1 MFNFGSR
8 ELGIDLGTA
17 NTLLVLPNQGI
28 VLREPSVV
36 AIEGRDSEVI
46 AVGNE
51 ALEMKGRTSDR
62 IRVSHPVRWGV
73 IADQEKAITMMSR
86 FLKEISK
93 AAGSLKRKK
102 FVISVP
108 VGITSIEKRAIQEAG
123 KRLGAAETLTIEEP
137 LAAAVGANLPVWEP
151 EGMMIVD
158 IGGGTTEVAVISSNG
173 IAVSQSM
180 KTAGQK
186 MDQLIGNWILKNHG
200 LKIGLRTAEL
210 LKIRLGSANGLR
222 AGNMDETYEARGNDL
237 LTGSPKAV
245 RITARDIETALAE
258 SVADIVEGIKRTLE
272 ITPPEL
278 SGDIHD
284 RGIVLTG
291 GGSLLQGFD
300 KKLSDEIGVPVV
312 LAENP
317 MDCVALGTLKAM
329 RDLDSLRKLPES

>member
-1 MFNFGSR
+1 MFNFGSK

-17 NTLLVLPNQGI
+17 NTLVVLPNQGI
-28 VLREPSVV
+28 VLREPSMV
-36 AIEGRDSEVI
+36 AVTGQDNEVI
-46 AVGNE
+46 AVGKE
-51 ALEMKGRTSDR
+51 AFEMNGRTSGR

-73 IADQEKAITMMSR
+73 IADQEKSITMMSR

-93 AAGSLKRKK
+93 TAGNLKRKK

-108 VGITSIEKRAIQEAG
+108 VGITSVEKRAIQVAA
-123 KRLGAAETLTIEEP
+123 KRVGASETLTIEEP

-151 EGMMIVD
+151 EGMMVVD
-158 IGGGTTEVAVISSNG
+158 IGGGTTEMAVISSNG
-173 IAVSQSM
+173 IAVSRSL

-186 MDQLIGNWILKNHG
+186 MDHLIAEYILKNHG
-200 LKIGLRTAEL
+200 LKIGMRTAEQ
-210 LKIRLGSANGLR
+210 LKIRLGTAYGFP
-222 AGNMDETYEARGNDL
+222 AEKYGDTFEARGNDL
-237 LTGSPKAV
+237 LTGKPKAIE
-245 RITARDIETALAE
+245 ITAGDIEEALAE
-258 SVADIVEGIKRTLE
+258 SVAGIIDGIKQTLE

-291 GGSLLQGFD
+291 GGSLLHGFD
-300 KKLSDEIGVPVV
+300 KKLADEIGVPVV

-329 RDLDSLRKLPES
+329 RDLDSLREASGS

>member
-1 MFNFGSR
+1 
-8 ELGIDLGTA
+8 
-17 NTLLVLPNQGI
+17 
-28 VLREPSVV
+28 
-36 AIEGRDSEVI
+36 
-46 AVGNE
+46 
-51 ALEMKGRTSDR
+51 
-62 IRVSHPVRWGV
+62 
-73 IADQEKAITMMSR
+73 
-86 FLKEISK
+86 
-93 AAGSLKRKK
+93 
-102 FVISVP
+102 
-108 VGITSIEKRAIQEAG
+108 
-123 KRLGAAETLTIEEP
+123 
-137 LAAAVGANLPVWEP
+137 
-151 EGMMIVD
+151 
-158 IGGGTTEVAVISSNG
+158 
-173 IAVSQSM
+173 
-180 KTAGQK
+180 
-186 MDQLIGNWILKNHG
+186 
-200 LKIGLRTAEL
+200 
-210 LKIRLGSANGLR
+210 
-222 AGNMDETYEARGNDL
+222 MDETYEARGNDL